1 MDQEQKSIFLGTGG
15 NLVSEESLE
24 KLKESLSIFA
34 SERNWEKYHT
44 PKNLAMALAREVGE
58 LLAEFQWMSN
68 DESLNAMDSDSAE
81 QIRNE
86 IADVFIY
93 LVRLADILDI
103 NLISAANN
111 KIVLNANKYPS
122 PDLS

>member
-44 PKNLAMALAREVGE
+44 PKNLAMALAGEVGE
-58 LLAEFQWMSN
+58 LIAEFQWMTN

-81 QIRNE
+81 QIRIE

-103 NLISAANN
+103 DLISAAND
-111 KIVLNANKYPS
+111 KIPLNAEKYPS
-122 PDLS
+122 GDLS

>member
-1 MDQEQKSIFLGTGG
+1 MDQTQKSIFLGTGG

-24 KLKESLSIFA
+24 KLKETLSIFA

-44 PKNLAMALAREVGE
+44 PKNLVMALAGEVGE
-58 LLAEFQWMSN
+58 LIAEFQWMTN
-68 DESLNAMDSDSAE
+68 DESLDAMDSDSAE
-81 QIRNE
+81 QIRIE

-103 NLISAANN
+103 DLISAAND
-111 KIVLNANKYPS
+111 KIVLNAEKYP
-122 PDLS
+122 PGELS

>member
-44 PKNLAMALAREVGE
+44 PKNLAMALAGEVGE
-58 LLAEFQWMSN
+58 LIAEFQWMTN

-81 QIRNE
+81 QIRIE

-103 NLISAANN
+103 DLISAAND
-111 KIVLNANKYPS
+111 KIVLNAEKYP
-122 PDLS
+122 PLDLS

>member
-1 MDQEQKSIFLGTGG
+1 MDQAQKSIFLGTGG

-24 KLKESLSIFA
+24 KLKETLSIFA

-44 PKNLAMALAREVGE
+44 PKNLVMALAGEVGE
-58 LLAEFQWMSN
+58 LIAEFQWMTN
-68 DESLNAMDSDSAE
+68 GESLDAMDSDSAE
-81 QIRNE
+81 QIRIE

-103 NLISAANN
+103 DLISAAND
-111 KIVLNANKYPS
+111 KIVLNAEKYP
-122 PDLS
+122 PGELS

>member
-1 MDQEQKSIFLGTGG
+1 M
-15 NLVSEESLE
+15 SEESLE

>member
-1 MDQEQKSIFLGTGG
+1 M
-15 NLVSEESLE
+15 SEASLE
-24 KLKESLSIFA
+24 KLKESLSLFA
-34 SERNWEKYHT
+34 SERDWEKYHT
-44 PKNLAMALAREVGE
+44 PKNLAMALAGEVGE
-58 LLAEFQWMSN
+58 LIAEFQWMSN
-68 DESLNAMDSDSAE
+68 DESLNAMGSDSAE
-81 QIRNE
+81 QIRIE

-103 NLISAANN
+103 NLISAAND

>member
-44 PKNLAMALAREVGE
+44 PKNLAMALAGEVGE
-58 LLAEFQWMSN
+58 LIAEFQWMTN

-81 QIRNE
+81 QIRVE

-103 NLISAANN
+103 DLISAAND
-111 KIVLNANKYPS
+111 KIPLNAEKYPS
-122 PDLS
+122 GDLS